1 MSRKIL
7 KLLNICLY
15 LALHIADAYVPYT
28 SCTDL
33 LYWDAYLCILYNVY
47 VRGWASMEISRRNCC
62 IKGNAT
68 KLLSSGMQAV
78 CRFAINS
85 FSTSFQDRYHLFIIF
100 KGRLKTPV
108 FLSRWVSR
116 WTERRKKLW
125 NVTQK
130 LSLFFFSTKH
140 PSTDAFLILLSEWVN
155 TLFQCVLTSR
165 NWKTMRQTVYYGQAN
180 CTTYDICHHRI
191 RFRLSCQWQYLA

>member
-1 MSRKIL
+1 MTRKNL

-33 LYWDAYLCILYNVY
+33 LYWDGYLWILYNVY

-62 IKGNAT
+62 IKGNTT

-78 CRFAINS
+78 CRFARNS
-85 FSTSFQDRYHLFIIF
+85 FSTSFQDGYHLFIIF
-100 KGRLKTPV
+100 KGRLKRPV

-130 LSLFFFSTKH
+130 LSLFFFPQALFHWCIFNTTFRVGEYIISMC
-140 PSTDAFLILLSEWVN
+140 VN
-155 TLFQCVLTSR
+155 LKKLK
-165 NWKTMRQTVYYGQAN
+165 NNEAN
-180 CTTYDICHHRI
+180 CLLRT
-191 RFRLSCQWQYLA
+191 S